1 MALPAPYTPSAEL
14 INTVYPETMT
24 QSRTP
29 RSGENCLVYALYVN
43 TGYLHRLAERWRAN
57 VHVLSGTELRPRE
70 VWLRLQLTVVVLLQD
85 LIHRWSRTGTFWV
98 SSPLLIKKGNR

>member
-43 TGYLHRLAERWRAN
+43 TGRN
-57 VHVLSGTELRPRE
+57 DVN
-70 VWLRLQLTVVVLLQD
+70 TVVMFFSVRTKKLPFRLLQVRW
-85 LIHRWSRTGTFWV
+85 LEAAGFAGLGIHAPTMVEPKRGGSA
-98 SSPLLIKKGNR
+98 S